1 MVKSVKFK
9 LMAVVILVI
18 LLSMSALES
27 ITLNQFKK
35 STEASVNERLVEVTA
50 LVKEAVNAELSKA
63 YILANTVNQFD
74 DVNAL
79 AAGDADL
86 KSSVHSLLQ
95 HQITASN
102 GLIETIIITDS
113 TGKALTTNETTAPQV
128 SVSDRDYFKET
139 MSSKETVISQVL
151 TSKGTGEKV
160 VAVCTPLVSGNRVT
174 GTAVLTVK
182 LGEIVKH
189 VEEIKVFEGG
199 YAYLFDKNGLIISHP
214 DSALELTSNLSS
226 FNAPEID
233 AMVESIRSGNAGE
246 AFYTVDGV
254 EKYVRFEPVDDWG
267 LAVTANYDDYMATHH
282 EVQLMVLM
290 MMAITILVA
299 ILLIYIFTNH
309 TIIKPL
315 KHLQNEMAIAGEGD
329 FSRQVTFTEQDEI
342 GEIGRAFTAM
352 SDKLKHLLQEVNVNS
367 AQVTSS
373 AQELSATVEEI
384 NAQVQNVTTAT
395 QEIAAGM
402 EETSAAIEQVSS
414 SSAEIMDFAS
424 VLMSDAQAGNSN
436 AEQIA
441 ERATAMKDNA
451 VLSKNEATDIYRK
464 RLEGIQGSLE
474 RAKVVEEIIVMSDT
488 IQKISE
494 QTNLLALNAAIEA
507 ARAGEH
513 GKGFAVVAEEVRKL
527 AVESNSTV
535 DKINKLVLEVNEAF
549 NDVAENSQGLLDF
562 IDSKVIADYNT
573 LVETGEQYL
582 ADSEFVSTTMRQFD
596 KRASEI
602 STSIT
607 QVNASIEAVASAI
620 EEATASS
627 LEITNNVEEV
637 SGAVESVAN
646 VSINQAELAE
656 NLNEHVNRFKV

>member
-1 MVKSVKFK
+1 
-9 LMAVVILVI
+9 
-18 LLSMSALES
+18 
-27 ITLNQFKK
+27 
-35 STEASVNERLVEVTA
+35 
-50 LVKEAVNAELSKA
+50 
-63 YILANTVNQFD
+63 
-74 DVNAL
+74 
-79 AAGDADL
+79 
-86 KSSVHSLLQ
+86 
-95 HQITASN
+95 
-102 GLIETIIITDS
+102 
-113 TGKALTTNETTAPQV
+113 
-128 SVSDRDYFKET
+128 
-139 MSSKETVISQVL
+139 
-151 TSKGTGEKV
+151 
-160 VAVCTPLVSGNRVT
+160 
-174 GTAVLTVK
+174 
-182 LGEIVKH
+182 
-189 VEEIKVFEGG
+189 
-199 YAYLFDKNGLIISHP
+199 
-214 DSALELTSNLSS
+214 
-226 FNAPEID
+226 
-233 AMVESIRSGNAGE
+233 
-246 AFYTVDGV
+246 
-254 EKYVRFEPVDDWG
+254 
-267 LAVTANYDDYMATHH
+267 
-282 EVQLMVLM
+282 
-290 MMAITILVA
+290 
-299 ILLIYIFTNH
+299 
-309 TIIKPL
+309 
-315 KHLQNEMAIAGEGD
+315 
-329 FSRQVTFTEQDEI
+329 
-342 GEIGRAFTAM
+342 
-352 SDKLKHLLQEVNVNS
+352 
-367 AQVTSS
+367 
-373 AQELSATVEEI
+373 
-384 NAQVQNVTTAT
+384 
-395 QEIAAGM
+395 
-402 EETSAAIEQVSS
+402 
-414 SSAEIMDFAS
+414 MDFAS

-451 VLSKNEATDIYRK
+451 VLSKNEATDIYRN